1 MCNNDELGMVA
12 LRIRRSDPGRLLNMT
27 SLVDECTLDLVQ
39 TRDGWV
45 VFSDAGA
52 IYRLAPGG

>member
-1 MCNNDELGMVA
+1 MNDELGMVA
-12 LRIRRSDPGRLLNMT
+12 LRIRRSDPGRLLGMT

-39 TRDGWV
+39 TPDGSV

-52 IYRLAPGG
+52 IYRLELGS